1 MRERF
6 KDMKPARWLQLSA
19 PMLALLLGACGAP
32 PDTASSAVASRPQ
45 SGGTLRVA
53 LEGDPQC
60 VDPQQAGNNTALNV
74 GRQLVDSLTDQDP
87 LNGAIVPWLAQR
99 WEVDADSRRF
109 TFHLRE
115 GASFSDGTP
124 VDAVAVK
131 ANFEGVAALGAR
143 SVLGSTYLAGLK
155 GIETPDSQTVVVEF
169 EQPNAQFLQATS
181 TMTLGLLSKATLGL
195 APGDRCQGQL
205 VGSGPF
211 VLKAFVHNQSVSL
224 QRRDDY
230 DWASSLATHQGKA
243 WLDGIEFLIIP
254 ESGVRLGSLA
264 SGQID
269 VNTGVAPQDEQSIER
284 QGLVLLTRANPG
296 VVYNLALNEST
307 PLFGEI
313 KVRQALNKAIDRAEL
328 QSIISRYQKPASALL
343 ASSTPFYRQFSS
355 LLAYDPDGARRLLDE
370 AGWQP
375 AADGIRAKD
384 GQRLSFRLDYWQP
397 TPILELVQQQ
407 LKRVGID
414 LRLNKS
420 TISQVTALQASGDF
434 SLRFLN
440 LTRADPDV
448 LRTLFD
454 AAGYNINQRQP
465 GEVDRL
471 LRESA
476 ETLDSGKRQVL
487 IDQASELLLRDGH
500 AIALIELATVMAHGK
515 AVHGLHYEASSRLQ
529 FFDTWLQR

>member
-1 MRERF
+1 MNVRSNGMQRG
-6 KDMKPARWLQLSA
+6 RWLQLSA
-19 PMLALLLGACGAP
+19 PVLALLLGACGDPQGGVTSAA
-32 PDTASSAVASRPQ
+32 ASKPQ
-45 SGGTLRVA
+45 TGGTLRVA
-53 LEGDPQC
+53 LEGDPLC
-60 VDPQQAGNNTALNV
+60 LDPQQAGNNTALNV

-87 LNGAIVPWLAQR
+87 LSGAIVPWLAQR

-109 TFHLRE
+109 TFTLRQ
-115 GASFSDGTP
+115 GVTFSDGTV
-124 VDAVAVK
+124 VDAAAVK
-131 ANFEGVAALGAR
+131 ANFEGIVSLGAR
-143 SVLGSTYLAGLK
+143 SILGSTYLAGLK
-155 GIETPDSQTVVVEF
+155 RIETPDSQTLVVEF

-181 TMTLGLLSKATLGL
+181 TMTLGLLSPATLGL
-195 APGDRCQGQL
+195 AAGDRCQGQL
-205 VGSGPF
+205 IGSGPF
-211 VLKAFVHNQSVSL
+211 VLKSFVHNQSVSL
-224 QRRDDY
+224 RRRDDY
-230 DWASSLATHQGKA
+230 DWASSLAAHTGKA

-254 ESGVRLGSLA
+254 ESGVRLGSLV
-264 SGQID
+264 SGQVD
-269 VNTGVAPQDEQSIER
+269 VNTGVAPQDEQSIAG

-307 PLFGEI
+307 PLFADV
-313 KVRQALNKAIDRAEL
+313 KVRQALSKAIDRAEL
-328 QSIISRYQKPASALL
+328 QSIISRYQKPASSLL
-343 ASSTPFYRQFSS
+343 ASSTPFYRDFSS
-355 LLAYDPDGARRLLDE
+355 ALSYEPDTARRLLDE
-370 AGWQP
+370 AGWRLG
-375 AADGIRAKD
+375 ADGIRGKE

-420 TISQVTALQASGDF
+420 TLSQVTALQASGDF

-454 AAGYNINQRQP
+454 ASGYNINKRQP

-476 ETLDSGKRQVL
+476 ETLDSGKRQTL

-500 AIALIELATVMAHGK
+500 AIALIELATILAHGK

>member
-1 MRERF
+1 MSERF

-109 TFHLRE
+109 TFHLRG

-124 VDAVAVK
+124 VDAAAVK

-195 APGDRCQGQL
+195 APGERCQGQL

-230 DWASSLATHQGKA
+230 DWASSLATHNGKA